1 MLTSD
6 ERRQSKMQNIGQAGK
21 RSTIIVGKKESIVQR
36 NRQRNSNIGTKT
48 GRDDMISIF
57 GKFAPPGV
65 TVNKH
70 QLVLRVDSIKSRF

>member
-1 MLTSD
+1 MRGNNAKCK
-6 ERRQSKMQNIGQAGK
+6 ENIGPAGK
-21 RSTIIVGKKESIVQR
+21 RTIVVGKKESIVQR

-70 QLVLRVDSIKSRF
+70 QLVLRLDSIKSRF